1 MGVTRSVVLTE
12 ANDEDDNPLL
22 RNRQRNHASLPKVQQ
37 LTALRARLESE
48 YQTTNHL
55 RFYSMAYLP
64 SYFFL

>member
-1 MGVTRSVVLTE
+1 MRMTTRFYEIGRGITL
-12 ANDEDDNPLL
+12 
-22 RNRQRNHASLPKVQQ
+22 LPKIQQ